1 MTRATTYTEPT
12 ETLSLTK
19 YDDRTV
25 AGLLLFV
32 LGAGFMT
39 AMMLAAALVPGYDFR
54 GGAISDLGV
63 SSESALLFNGSL
75 LVVGVLNLAGGYLL
89 YRRHRKP
96 WLLAIYALASVGA
109 VGTGLFPL
117 DTGDVH
123 SLFALLAFLFF
134 NLEAIGT
141 ATLLRGAMRAIS
153 VLAGVLGIVFLVLM
167 AIGDGG
173 NTAAFGPI
181 GHGGT
186 ERMIV
191 YPVMLWLVAFGG
203 YLLGDTPTPT
213 DK

>member
-1 MTRATTYTEPT
+1 MTRNSIFSRTT
-12 ETLSLTK
+12 ETPNVTTD
-19 YDDRTV
+19 DDRTI

-39 AMMLAAALVPGYDFR
+39 AIMLAAALVPGYDFR

-63 SSESALLFNGSL
+63 FSESALLFNGGL
-75 LVVGVLNLAGGYLL
+75 LVVAALNLAGGYLL
-89 YRRHRKP
+89 YRRHGKR
-96 WLLAIYALASVGA
+96 WLLAIYALASLGA

-117 DTGDVH
+117 DTGDAH
-123 SLFALLAFLFF
+123 SVFALLAFLFF

-153 VLAGVLGIVFLVLM
+153 VLAGMVGIVFLVLM

-186 ERMIV
+186 ERMII
-191 YPVMLWLVAFGG
+191 YPVMLWMVGFGG
-203 YLLGDTPTPT
+203 YLLGNTPTP
-213 DK
+213 DVK

>member
-1 MTRATTYTEPT
+1 MSRTTTYTGST
-12 ETLSLTK
+12 EIVSLTK

-39 AMMLAAALVPGYDFR
+39 AIMLAAALVPGYDFR

-63 SSESALLFNGSL
+63 FSESALLFNGGL
-75 LVVGVLNLAGGYLL
+75 LVVAVLNLAGGYLL
-89 YRRHRKP
+89 YRRHGKR

-117 DTGDVH
+117 DTGDAH

-167 AIGDGG
+167 AVGDAG
-173 NTAAFGPI
+173 NAAAFGPI

-203 YLLGDTPTPT
+203 YLLGSTPASPSE
-213 DK
+213 

>member
-1 MTRATTYTEPT
+1 MTRTTTYTEPT
-12 ETLSLTK
+12 ANRSLTE

-39 AMMLAAALVPGYDFR
+39 ALMLAAALVPGYDFR
-54 GGAISDLGV
+54 GGVISDLGV
-63 SSESALLFNGSL
+63 FSESALLFNGGL

-89 YRRHRKP
+89 YRRHGKT

-117 DTGDVH
+117 NTGDAH

-141 ATLLRGAMRAIS
+141 ATLLRGAMRALS

-167 AIGDGG
+167 AVGDGG

-203 YLLGDTPTPT
+203 SLLGGGAVGE
-213 DK
+213 